1 MADVQREIKI
11 KQATGLF
18 LHGERVYLHRPAIK
32 PAGDKDMAPM
42 LFVRWCAICSRFHTL
57 YVSMQRRLW
66 PIAQLGAPLSKL
78 VLSKLVK
85 FLIPAALVNHG
96 CCWKYTDQRHNS
108 ATDI

>member
-1 MADVQREIKI
+1 MV
-11 KQATGLF
+11 
-18 LHGERVYLHRPAIK
+18 
-32 PAGDKDMAPM
+32 PM

-66 PIAQLGAPLSKL
+66 PIAQLGVPLSKL

-96 CCWKYTDQRHNS
+96 CCWKYADQRHDNVYRLKKGARHFCS
-108 ATDI
+108 YLFVYIDNTCKKCLLILLL